1 MIFRPETN
9 HTPSN
14 IRSQGFESS
23 ATPAF
28 IFVVVYSAV
37 GLTGVANPKA
47 ALQSKASSA
56 TFIFRVI
63 HPIGGSA
70 RNYGPH
76 AQSTDPTHSHVCIVV
91 LIGVEPISTLLG
103 KVLLGYEPESNS
115 RHFGTHLP
123 ADITWDCPACS
134 PCNPRVA
141 RSSQIN
147 RHRFRTFRR
156 GRCAMPHLA
165 IN

>member
-14 IRSQGFESS
+14 LRSQWLESS

-28 IFVVVYSAV
+28 IVVVVYSAV
-37 GLTGVANPKA
+37 RFTGVANPKA

-76 AQSTDPTHSHVCIVV
+76 AQSTGPTHSHVCIVV
-91 LIGVEPISTLLG
+91 LNAVFGMGLAPRKTNIESKA
-103 KVLLGYEPESNS
+103 KVLANAS
-115 RHFGTHLP
+115 
-123 ADITWDCPACS
+123 I
-134 PCNPRVA
+134 
-141 RSSQIN
+141 
-147 RHRFRTFRR
+147 
-156 GRCAMPHLA
+156 A
-165 IN
+165 I

>member
-1 MIFRPETN
+1 MLYQYIVLLLSKECSCYSDIPETN

-14 IRSQGFESS
+14 LRSQWFESS

-37 GLTGVANPKA
+37 RFMGVANPKA

-56 TFIFRVI
+56 SPIFRVI

-76 AQSTDPTHSHVCIVV
+76 AQSTDSIHSHMCIVV
-91 LIGVEPISTLLG
+91 LNAGVGMGLIARKTNSESKA
-103 KVLLGYEPESNS
+103 KVLANAS
-115 RHFGTHLP
+115 
-123 ADITWDCPACS
+123 I
-134 PCNPRVA
+134 
-141 RSSQIN
+141 
-147 RHRFRTFRR
+147 
-156 GRCAMPHLA
+156 A
-165 IN
+165 I